1 MVIAKILEEIFKV
14 PNREVKE
21 ENVEHKKLELNEK
34 QVYESSIVFTF
45 SLTVTV
51 PPSSMILRSENYRE
65 FDRRI
70 KIRKI
75 SIYFPPGCQ
84 DLVKVL
90 IGVGNSYITQNWI
103 VSSDDKRLEITPY
116 NTIVEQGTIVWAEVI
131 NEDVEYP
138 HKVDIDFEAQY
149 I

>member
-1 MVIAKILEEIFKV
+1 MEIIEEIFKV
-14 PNREVKE
+14 PKKEV
-21 ENVEHKKLELNEK
+21 N
-34 QVYESSIVFTF
+34 IVFTF

-51 PPSSMILRSENYRE
+51 PPSSMILRSENYKE

-75 SIYFPPGCQ
+75 SIHFPPGCQ

-90 IGVGNSYITQNWI
+90 VGVGNSYITQNWI
-103 VSSDDKRLEITPY
+103 ESSDDKKLEITPD
-116 NTIVEQGTIVWAEVI
+116 NQIVEPGTRVWAEVM
-131 NEDVEYP
+131 NEDIQYP